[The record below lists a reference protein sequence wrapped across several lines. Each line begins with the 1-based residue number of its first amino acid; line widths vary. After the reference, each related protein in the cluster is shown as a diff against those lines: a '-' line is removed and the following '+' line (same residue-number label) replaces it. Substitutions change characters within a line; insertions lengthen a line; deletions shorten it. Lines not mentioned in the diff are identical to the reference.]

1 MSALNRVNDNN
12 KRIYER
18 NVPNFPPQMVFD
30 SRPVST
36 KYDVLPILEKRNEG
50 NTHIEQR
57 SLFNHKSHFLP
68 GDAGPVSTFLTNID
82 QESMLRNQFFALQKA
97 DQSQYVPPSN
107 SDLYEVQVVGRRE
120 PQNHDLLFKNYV
132 ENNMDSK
139 IQGLNQKV
147 LFNNNTRQKTIN
159 DV

>member
-18 NVPNFPPQMVFD
+18 NVPNFSPQMVFD

-50 NTHIEQR
+50 STHIEER
-57 SLFNHKSHFLP
+57 SLFNQKTHFLP

-82 QESMLRNQFFALQKA
+82 QESTLRNQFFALQKT

-120 PQNHDLLFKNYV
+120 PQTHNLLFKNYV
-132 ENNMDSK
+132 ENNMDNK
-139 IQGLNQKV
+139 HNQDDKDRIISYHII
-147 LFNNNTRQKTIN
+147 LA
-159 DV
+159 